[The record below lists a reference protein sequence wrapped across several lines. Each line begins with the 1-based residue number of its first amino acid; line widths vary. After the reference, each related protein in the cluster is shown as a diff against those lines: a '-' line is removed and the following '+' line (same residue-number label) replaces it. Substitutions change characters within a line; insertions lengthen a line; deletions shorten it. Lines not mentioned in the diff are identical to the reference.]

1 MSKNSGTDLPRSSQI
16 QDSYDAVYKSE
27 EAGLSKLLT
36 DHWPRNRWEATIASV
51 PPNAG
56 NVLEIGCGNGIV
68 LFNIADRCKSLTGVE
83 VSENRCITA
92 RKNLSELDTAVDIIQ
107 GNVEEGLDLPDASF
121 DVIVW
126 ADVIE
131 HVVDVFAAMKEVSR
145 LLVPGG
151 LLVTSTPNMAY
162 ARYRLALLRGKFPG
176 TASQDEGFAVRPGE
190 MYDGGHLHYLTINTL
205 KRLYRL
211 NGIEP
216 TRSIGF
222 GRLGRIHNIWPS
234 LLSGAAHIEGIKS

>member
-1 MSKNSGTDLPRSSQI
+1 MPKNSEARSSTSSQI
-16 QDSYDAVYKSE
+16 RDSYDAVYQAE
-27 EAGLSKLLT
+27 EAGLSKLRT
-36 DHWPRNRWEATIASV
+36 DQWPRNRWEATIASV
-51 PPNAG
+51 PQKAG
-56 NVLEIGCGNGIV
+56 KVLEIGCGNGIV
-68 LFNIADRCKSLTGVE
+68 LFNIAEHCDSLTGVE
-83 VSENRCITA
+83 VSDNRCATA
-92 RKNLSELDTAVDIIQ
+92 RINLSGLDTPVDIIQ
-107 GNVEEGLDLPDASF
+107 GNVEEGLELPDASF
-121 DVIVW
+121 DVILW

-151 LLVTSTPNMAY
+151 MLVTSTPNMAY

-205 KRLYRL
+205 KRLYQL

-216 TRSIGF
+216 TRTIGF
-222 GRLGRIHNIWPS
+222 GRLGKIHNFWPS